1 MPLGSSINLSVENI
15 MNISDQEFNQLLE
28 RIKKGEATP
37 QERLEVLKGINEAVR
52 RLQKLADDILKIA
65 KEK

>member
-1 MPLGSSINLSVENI
+1 